1 MTYVWYNITTYK
13 WRQSMEN
20 KSRLR
25 KYESLRN
32 SINLEE
38 EAGSETSR
46 TADTF
51 IQKQNDAKISEDT
64 YKPERETV
72 DFYKDIKSSVSPRDD
87 ERFTNEY
94 LDDFVKEIREYNMA
108 KGNRDLENTQ
118 ADILFQLNEKRH
130 RNRSMY
136 INKIEE
142 QNDNEQNNEKEVEGQ
157 MSNEDIAQQVHSLL
171 NEKDDDLTSVFS
183 PIFGEEI
190 KDELI
195 IDENLHE
202 EENVEASASAI
213 NENEEE
219 KEEEVFEEV
228 APAESYNTEFIE
240 DSALNVKSDNAVSD
254 RERIEDT
261 LYETQQLK
269 TQLDNCEDKISNLN
283 ESVGSTNKLL
293 SWFLGFLIIALLVLF
308 GYIAYMIYNI
318 GGTQ

>member
-13 WRQSMEN
+13 WRQSMEK

-136 INKIEE
+136 IDKIEE
-142 QNDNEQNNEKEVEGQ
+142 QNDNEQNNEKEEGQ

-213 NENEEE
+213 NEIEEE

-228 APAESYNTEFIE
+228 APEESYNTEFIE
-240 DSALNVKSDNAVSD
+240 DSALNVKSDNAISD

>member
-1 MTYVWYNITTYK
+1 
-13 WRQSMEN
+13 MEN

-228 APAESYNTEFIE
+228 APEESYNTEFIE